1 MTSSPCVKENFQ
13 ADLYIMAFPAPVD
26 ELSEP
31 GIDTINIV
39 FVAGI
44 PRFYGRNFNFC
55 RSSI

>member
-1 MTSSPCVKENFQ
+1 
-13 ADLYIMAFPAPVD
+13 MAFPAPVD
-26 ELSEP
+26 ELFDP

-44 PRFYGRNFNFC
+44 PRFYGRNFSFC